1 MISKNNSKKMEINKK
16 SHKNKIDPHKY
27 ERKKGE
33 MIQLKTDLPNVPISN
48 KLIDFRSPSVNE
60 ILNQPV
66 KEKKKFGLRLFN
78 KGVRKGFLNNSL
90 VSLDISKPNLEI
102 FNTMEVLTKPT
113 FKVSVNKTVIPN
125 NNNNNKHN
133 TFKILLKENY
143 SHYITSLK
151 KIYPSF
157 KFNHY
162 KKFGKEHSDYI
173 KKYGEESDIN
183 NRHYNSINNGELLS
197 FRFIKKD
204 NDNKEYHKSNLL
216 EILGAQ
222 ENIEC
227 DPKDFKI
234 KDDFLSR
241 KSLSELRM
249 IQKDLQ
255 FKTGVIEKELDFILM
270 NYPQKLYN
278 YIENNKDLAKK
289 IKEYQ
294 VILIQRRY
302 KKKRVINNY
311 LNNSGKLMLKEQKK
325 NQKIKVYLLLKE
337 IEKINK
343 SMKDLRDISLS
354 QSENKIK
361 EVNDAINNVKDNLK
375 KFNNIYNK
383 DKKYKF
389 ILEIEKIIQ
398 QYENQGEENLNDQ
411 FNFNIKKLI
420 NSCLIYFDKGNENQ
434 TNEEKEKINSKW
446 DLSKEN
452 DMKNKIIF
460 VENDFHMTESEDNIY
475 LNFLLIY
482 NNINNSNNDNILKL
496 LISILD
502 MFEIIIKDNL
512 DINVIVSL
520 FQDVFQKLIN
530 KNFEI
535 IQNITKNKLLMI
547 KIASYC
553 FSTILSNYYYII
565 MLIQNNFGFRIK
577 IFGEVTEL
585 IRKEM
590 DKYIL
595 ELINDYYKDIL
606 SVNHWKYFIYETYS
620 IKKSI
625 ETYFDCRNL
634 NLFKSIINHYEIY
647 LNNFKTERKKELDD
661 KINEKSLD
669 LTQYKNIE
677 NKYQKMFDIFNSNND
692 LLKLKF
698 EEIELYNSKND
709 ENNNNK
715 ENPDFISVKNEGTDG
730 VINHKVSIFSLEI
743 INFMYD
749 FLLVLIELNEN
760 INYNNNDTVINK
772 DKEEDSKN
780 ESNNDL
786 RNDLVNY
793 MYNEIKE
800 KIEYSKEIIINN
812 KSGMVN
818 NKQITDKETCIY
830 YSDIMLIELVLNK
843 FIITYPEKDLS
854 LLLNELKLKC
864 IDLIMQLINDT
875 SSKIFEDFNNLDFSN
890 YPVVNGGKGYNKY
903 VNYFTILKRIYDNMC
918 NCFSKNQINEII
930 KDDLKNLFNKFGQTI
945 EKRGIIEN
953 EEQLKQIRNE
963 FNYIKKVL
971 KLFRDVDTNNFKD
984 IIDDFIIKVN
994 PEKLPVN
1001 KKKKSGQNKDKENE
1015 ENKE

>member
-1 MISKNNSKKMEINKK
+1 MELNKK
-16 SHKNKIDPHKY
+16 ISHKSDK
-27 ERKKGE
+27 KKGE
-33 MIQLKTDLPNVPISN
+33 LIELKTDFPNIQ
-48 KLIDFRSPSVNE
+48 IDNSLKNFKSLSVNE
-60 ILNQPV
+60 ILNQPM
-66 KEKKKFGLRLFN
+66 KEKKKFGIKLFN
-78 KGVRKGFLNNSL
+78 KGVRKGFLNNTL
-90 VSLDISKPNLEI
+90 ISLDISKPNLDI
-102 FNTMEVLTKPT
+102 FNTMEILSQPD
-113 FKVSVNKTVIPN
+113 FKASVNKTMIQG
-125 NNNNNKHN
+125 NNKSN

-151 KIYPSF
+151 KIYPTF

-162 KKFGKEHSDYI
+162 KRYNKAFSEEYI

-183 NRHYNSINNGELLS
+183 TRHYNSLNNGELLS
-197 FRFIKKD
+197 FRFNNKKKD
-204 NDNKEYHKSNLL
+204 DKEYKKSNLL

-241 KSLSELRM
+241 KSISELKM

-278 YIENNKDLAKK
+278 YIEANKDLTKK
-289 IKEYQ
+289 IDEYQ
-294 VILIQRRY
+294 IILIKGRY
-302 KKKRVINNY
+302 KKKRVIYNY
-311 LNNSGKLMLKEQKK
+311 QINSAKLILKEHKK
-325 NQKIKVYLLLKE
+325 KQKIKVYLLLKE
-337 IEKINK
+337 IEKIYK

-354 QSENKIK
+354 HSENKIK
-361 EVNDAINNVKDNLK
+361 EVNDALNIVKDYLK
-375 KFNNIYNK
+375 KFNTNYNK
-383 DKKYKF
+383 EKKYNF
-389 ILEIEKIIQ
+389 IIEIEKIIQ

-420 NSCLIYFDKGNENQ
+420 NNCLIYVNKGNETQNNDEINK
-434 TNEEKEKINSKW
+434 NEEIKIKW

-452 DMKNKIIF
+452 DLKNKIYFVLDDFKLIEEEEKIF
-460 VENDFHMTESEDNIY
+460 I
-475 LNFLLIY
+475 NFLLIY
-482 NNINNSNNDNILKL
+482 NNIQNSNKNNLLKL

-512 DINVIVSL
+512 DINVIVSV
-520 FQDVFQKLIN
+520 FQDVFLKLIT

-535 IQNITKNKLLMI
+535 IQNITTNKLLMI
-547 KIASYC
+547 KIVSYC
-553 FSTILSNYYYII
+553 FSSILSNYYYII

-585 IRKEM
+585 IRKDM

-606 SVNHWKYFIYETYS
+606 SVNHWKYFIYETKS
-620 IKKSI
+620 VNNSI
-625 ETYFDCRNL
+625 EAYFNCRKM
-634 NLFKSIINHYEIY
+634 NLFKLVINHYEIY
-647 LNNFKTERKKELDD
+647 LNNFKQEKKKELDAN
-661 KINEKSLD
+661 INEKTLD
-669 LTQYKNIE
+669 LTQCKSLD
-677 NKYQKMFDIFNSNND
+677 NKFQKMFDILNSNKD
-692 LLKLKF
+692 LLKYTF
-698 EEIELYNSKND
+698 NEIDIYKNKLE
-709 ENNNNK
+709 ENNNKNVNTI
-715 ENPDFISVKNEGTDG
+715 EQSDFLCIKNEESDNNN
-730 VINHKVSIFSLEI
+730 INKKVSLFSLEI
-743 INFMYD
+743 LNFIYD
-749 FLLVLIELNEN
+749 YFLVLIDLTEN
-760 INYNNNDTVINK
+760 INFNNSEDKDKPSEKEEENIINNNIRK
-772 DKEEDSKN
+772 
-780 ESNNDL
+780 
-786 RNDLVNY
+786 DLVFN
-793 MYNEIKE
+793 MYKEIKE
-800 KIEYSKEIIINN
+800 KIEYSKELIINN
-812 KSGMVN
+812 KSGIVN

-971 KLFRDVDTNNFKD
+971 KLFHDIDTNNLKD
-984 IIDDFIIKVN
+984 LLEEFIIKVN
-994 PEKLPVN
+994 PDKLPVN